1 VNWATLPNMKSDHT
15 ILIIEEEVMLR
26 LCIAVEFEAA
36 GWRVLQTAT
45 AEEALLLLERH
56 TPTLVFTDIQLGG
69 ALTGWEVGKE
79 CRRQG
84 VPVIYTSGA
93 VSPQSKKRV
102 KGVYFSKP
110 YEVTAVI
117 AACDRWRSLQ

>member
-1 VNWATLPNMKSDHT
+1 MKSNHT
-15 ILIIEEEVMLR
+15 ILIIEDETMLR

-36 GWRVLQTAT
+36 GWHVLQTAT
-45 AEEALLLLERH
+45 AEEALLLLDRH
-56 TPTLVFTDIQLGG
+56 RPTLVFTDVQLGG
-69 ALTGWEVGKE
+69 TLSGLDVGNE
-79 CRRQG
+79 WRRKG

-93 VSPQSKKRV
+93 VPPQSKKRV
-102 KGVYFSKP
+102 KGVYFAKP